1 MGKNSQMK
9 IKRKNNTSSVIMS
22 NQNIFTAIK
31 DRINAK
37 NLGATVIVP
46 HCCNN
51 NDVFS
56 GLFAKK
62 VISEYPIV
70 ESNFHMYSQTSALG
84 KTQFV
89 TVDTNKEYGHR
100 IFFANMICQDRL
112 NHNRKSR
119 SLNYAAL
126 CFCMSSVKYHLK
138 ELLISDNEITKVEIH
153 APKFGV
159 GNAGGDWRIIHQLIE
174 DSWQGINT
182 FIYSR

>member
-9 IKRKNNTSSVIMS
+9 IKIKNNISNVIMS

-31 DRINAK
+31 DRINDK

-62 VISEYPIV
+62 VVSEYPIV
-70 ESNFHMYSQTSALG
+70 EGNFHMYSQVSALG

-89 TVDTNKEYGHR
+89 PVDTNKEYGHR

-112 NHNRKSR
+112 GSAKKKSR
-119 SLNYAAL
+119 ISSELFSPSFFGSSSSPTSLGVATPL
-126 CFCMSSVKYHLK
+126 CKAIFLREFSGCGS
-138 ELLISDNEITKVEIH
+138 
-153 APKFGV
+153 
-159 GNAGGDWRIIHQLIE
+159 
-174 DSWQGINT
+174 
-182 FIYSR
+182 